1 MPTLDG
7 RLLNIPINDVVHPEY
22 TKKVANE
29 GMPLQRELGD
39 CSEEEEGRK
48 GDMIIEFF
56 IEFPKNLTPEK
67 KQLVTQA
74 LLI

>member
-1 MPTLDG
+1 M
-7 RLLNIPINDVVHPEY
+7 VHPEY

-39 CSEEEEGRK
+39 IGEDEGKK